1 MSAYQVIKIIVAVG
15 IVAGG
20 ADLLMDCRF
29 HIGEKMK
36 EGFGMAGPMMLS
48 IAGIMSLAPLIAK
61 LLQPALVPVFRFIGA
76 DPAVFGFLL
85 GCVLGGYQLAM
96 SLAESKEIARMV
108 GLATASMLGGT
119 LTFSIPVGQAMVEP
133 EDMPYFS
140 RGMLLGI
147 AAIPFGSIMGG
158 AFMGI
163 PWNLILINHV
173 PVILLSL
180 VLTWGF
186 RFCPGRLVRC
196 VEAFGNMIS
205 KLGIV
210 GIAIGSISYLTGVT
224 IIGDFTPVMES
235 MAVVCGMTIVLIGM
249 LPVLEIFI
257 RLLKK
262 PLNIIGRKIGLDA
275 VSTSGIIFTM
285 ASGVPTFA
293 MMKNMS
299 RRGIVIN
306 AAWSVTCAAIFG
318 SQLSFVLGVE
328 PEMIMS
334 FMAAKLA
341 AGILALIIAF
351 LTTRNMEEIREREV

>member
-1 MSAYQVIKIIVAVG
+1 
-15 IVAGG
+15 
-20 ADLLMDCRF
+20 
-29 HIGEKMK
+29 
-36 EGFGMAGPMMLS
+36 
-48 IAGIMSLAPLIAK
+48 
-61 LLQPALVPVFRFIGA
+61 
-76 DPAVFGFLL
+76 
-85 GCVLGGYQLAM
+85 
-96 SLAESKEIARMV
+96 
-108 GLATASMLGGT
+108 
-119 LTFSIPVGQAMVEP
+119 
-133 EDMPYFS
+133 
-140 RGMLLGI
+140 
-147 AAIPFGSIMGG
+147 
-158 AFMGI
+158 MGI

-186 RFCPGRLVRC
+186 RFCPGRIVRC

-235 MAVVCGMTIVLIGM
+235 MAGGCGMASVLNGM

-351 LTTRNMEEIREREV
+351 LTTRKMEEKREREV